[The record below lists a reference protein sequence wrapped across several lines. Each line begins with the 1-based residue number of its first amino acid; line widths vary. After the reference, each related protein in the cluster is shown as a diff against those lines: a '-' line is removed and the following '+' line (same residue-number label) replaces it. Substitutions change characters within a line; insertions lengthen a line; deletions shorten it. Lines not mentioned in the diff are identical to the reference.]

1 MPQFSHD
8 GVDLY
13 YEMHG
18 AGPPVLLIP
27 GLATDSQS
35 WLPILA
41 GLSAHFRAIAVVL
54 PFLSSR

>member
-1 MPQFSHD
+1 
-8 GVDLY
+8 
-13 YEMHG
+13 MHG